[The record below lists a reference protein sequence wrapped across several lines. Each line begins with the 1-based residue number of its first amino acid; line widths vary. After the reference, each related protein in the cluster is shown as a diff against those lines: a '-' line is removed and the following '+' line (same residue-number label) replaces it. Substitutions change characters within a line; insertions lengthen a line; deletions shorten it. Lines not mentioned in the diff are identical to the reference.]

1 MRVRREPPH
10 DVSFSARGGGAP
22 PLTERDVGA
31 VAPGPGLE
39 ALLRWVRP
47 TFAYAGEARPTLE
60 IGYFANVV
68 PVTSDLGIAISTDG
82 VGTKLLVAQA
92 AARFDTVGIDC
103 VAMNVNDVLCVGA
116 RPVALVDYVALE
128 EPAPALLD
136 ALGRGLARG
145 CELAGVSCPGGE
157 LAQVREM
164 LRGARP
170 GSAVDLVGT
179 AIGTVALDR
188 VIAGQDV
195 RAGDVLVGLESAGLH
210 SNGYTLARRALLE
223 EGGLALDDH
232 VAELGCTLADE
243 LLRPTTIYVRPV
255 LALLEAG
262 VPIRALAHLTG
273 DGLFNLVRT
282 ARAVGFDV
290 ERWPE
295 VPPVF
300 RLVQRLGR
308 IADEEMY
315 RTFNMGVGFALVV
328 APEGVDRASAVLANA
343 GLRAHVLGHA
353 LDDPERTIHFRPR
366 QLIGRGGRFT
376 RA

>member
-1 MRVRREPPH
+1 MP
-10 DVSFSARGGGAP
+10 G
-22 PLTERDVGA
+22 LTERDA
-31 VAPGPGLE
+31 AAPGLE

-47 TFAYAGEARPTLE
+47 TFAYAANARPTLE

-68 PVTSDLGIAISTDG
+68 PVAPNLGVAISTDG

-92 AARFDTVGIDC
+92 AGRFDTVGIDC
-103 VAMNVNDVLCVGA
+103 VA
-116 RPVALVDYVALE
+116 LE
-128 EPAPALLD
+128 EAAPALLD

-145 CELAGVSCPGGE
+145 CELAGVACPGGE

-195 RAGDVLVGLESAGLH
+195 RAGDVLIGLESAGLH

-223 EGGLALDDH
+223 SGRLALEDH

-243 LLRPTTIYVRPV
+243 LLRPTRIYVPAV
-255 LALLEAG
+255 LPLLEAG
-262 VPIRALAHLTG
+262 LSIRALAHITG
-273 DGLFNLVRT
+273 DGLFNIVRT
-282 ARAVGFDV
+282 VRPIGLEI

-295 VPPVF
+295 VPPIF
-300 RLVQRLGR
+300 RLIQRL
-308 IADEEMY
+308 
-315 RTFNMGVGFALVV
+315 
-328 APEGVDRASAVLANA
+328 
-343 GLRAHVLGHA
+343 
-353 LDDPERTIHFRPR
+353 
-366 QLIGRGGRFT
+366 
-376 RA
+376 